1 MPKAERGHSAPAT
14 DAQLENTHWKRLR
27 EELEFIDSHVT
38 QLRWV
43 VFAHRE
49 LMRHMLERVTADYAQ
64 EVQSSYQLCRLA
76 EDRLE
81 EVGGMMQRA
90 IAGVLG
96 AWREENAHG

>member
-43 VFAHRE
+43 V
-49 LMRHMLERVTADYAQ
+49 
-64 EVQSSYQLCRLA
+64 
-76 EDRLE
+76 
-81 EVGGMMQRA
+81 
-90 IAGVLG
+90 LG
-96 AWREENAHG
+96 AWRKENAHG